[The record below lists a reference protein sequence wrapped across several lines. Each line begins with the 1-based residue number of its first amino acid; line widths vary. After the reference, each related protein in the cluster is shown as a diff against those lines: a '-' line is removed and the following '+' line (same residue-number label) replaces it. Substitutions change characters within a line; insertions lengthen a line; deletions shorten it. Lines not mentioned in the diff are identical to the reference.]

1 MSRGAAGQESACK
14 VKASDQE
21 DGAAK
26 SDVGVFRSHRS
37 SRVIVTAEEG
47 PGSTTSHALRT
58 PADVS
63 EKYDTILGR
72 TYAAT
77 FDGGE
82 AELWQFYETLAEA
95 RIYVLLDSTVK
106 GDTYEP
112 KVFSLKDAR
121 YLLAFDVPEQAN
133 ELTGSKASTSPTLGM
148 DMFKL
153 LRGRDIGLGIN
164 MGGTSSATLI
174 SGETIEMICSYYDG
188 DAGEPLVSDADTSQF
203 RALLAPQNFPDTLQN
218 ALSDRLFRLQTTFS
232 KAVLLKAEYEEGK
245 SGFIVAVSGASDP
258 DRGAIAAAV
267 EDALKASRRDD
278 VQLDVAFL
286 GLDDPMASR
295 IERVGQLLTAKRR
308 F

>member
-1 MSRGAAGQESACK
+1 MSLKAIGQESAGK
-14 VKASDQE
+14 VTASDQG
-21 DGAAK
+21 DGAAN
-26 SDVGVFRSHRS
+26 SEVGVFRSLRS
-37 SRVIVTAEEG
+37 SRVIVTAEEE
-47 PGSTTSHALRT
+47 PGSSTSEAPRT
-58 PADVS
+58 PAEVS
-63 EKYDTILGR
+63 EKYATILGS

-95 RIYVLLDSTVK
+95 RIYVLLDDTVK

-121 YLLAFDVPEQAN
+121 YLLAFDVPEQAD
-133 ELTGSKASTSPTLGM
+133 ELTGSTASTSPTLGM
-148 DMFKL
+148 DVFKL

-188 DAGEPLVSDADTSQF
+188 EAGEPLVADADTSQF
-203 RALLAPQNFPDTLQN
+203 RALLAPQNFPDSLQN
-218 ALSDRLFRLQTTFS
+218 ALGDTLFQLQKTFS

-245 SGFIVAVSGASDP
+245 SVFIVAVSVAADP

-267 EDALKASRRDD
+267 DDALQASRRSD

-308 F
+308 S

>member
-1 MSRGAAGQESACK
+1 MTE
-14 VKASDQE
+14 SDQGN
-21 DGAAK
+21 GASK

-37 SRVIVTAEEG
+37 SRVIVTAEEE
-47 PGSTTSHALRT
+47 PGLTATDAPRT
-58 PADVS
+58 PAEVS
-63 EKYDTILGR
+63 EKYATILGS

-95 RIYVLLDSTVK
+95 RIFVLLDDTAK
-106 GDTYEP
+106 GETYEP
-112 KVFSLKDAR
+112 KVFTLKDAQ
-121 YLLAFDVPEQAN
+121 YLLAFDVPEQAD
-133 ELTGSKASTSPTLGM
+133 ELTGSTASTSPTLGM
-148 DMFKL
+148 DLFKL

-174 SGETIEMICSYYDG
+174 SGETIEMICAYYDG
-188 DAGEPLVSDADTSQF
+188 EAGEPLVADADTSQF

-218 ALSDRLFRLQTTFS
+218 ALSDMLFRLQQTFN

-245 SGFIVAVSGASDP
+245 SGFIVAVSGAADP

-267 EDALKASRRDD
+267 EDALKASRRND

-295 IERVGQLLTAKRR
+295 IERVGQVLTAKRR
-308 F
+308 S